1 MKVKVLGSE
10 AACGTSSTNGS
21 NFSTSTHVR
30 VVNSGSTVRLVSIE
44 TSAAALIGT
53 FSLGGG
59 ATEIIV
65 KDPTDEVFAANAEV
79 LGVGIA
85 VEQ

>member
-1 MKVKVLGSE
+1 M
-10 AACGTSSTNGS
+10 
-21 NFSTSTHVR
+21 
-30 VVNSGSTVRLVSIE
+30 RLVSIE

-53 FSLGGG
+53 FSLGAG

-65 KDPTDEVFAANAEV
+65 KDTTDEVFAANAEV